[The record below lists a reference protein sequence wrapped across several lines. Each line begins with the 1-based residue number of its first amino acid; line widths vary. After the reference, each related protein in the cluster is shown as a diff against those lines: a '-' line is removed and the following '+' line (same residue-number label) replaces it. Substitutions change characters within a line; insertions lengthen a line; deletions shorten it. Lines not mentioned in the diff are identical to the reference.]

1 MRRST
6 TLCIAGAAAALVA
19 MDYVAATGFASGDT
33 AQPVPSQAASVN
45 RATKGDRAVTIV
57 QSNGT
62 SVKPVILQQPPQQPR
77 KQAPKTDTKL
87 LDGCELAVSPLAES
101 ANLSHAARCVS

>member
-1 MRRST
+1 MRKST

-19 MDYVAATGFASGDT
+19 MDYVAAAKFASFG
-33 AQPVPSQAASVN
+33 ASQPVASQAASVN
-45 RATKGDRAVTIV
+45 RAAKGDRAVTIV

-62 SVKPVILQQPPQQPR
+62 AVKPVILQQPPLPR
-77 KQAPKTDTKL
+77 KQAPKTDIKL

-101 ANLSHAARCVS
+101 ANLSRAARCVS